1 MYENVTFESILQKML
16 GRISGVDK
24 REGSVVYDVTAPA
37 AIEFMNAYINMDG
50 VLDETFADTASKN
63 FLIKRCN
70 ERGLRIEPAT
80 FAIRK
85 GEFNIDVPVGSRFSL
100 NQLNYVAVEKIEDG
114 IFKMQCETVGVVG
127 NAESGSMIPIE
138 YIEGLETAKLTD
150 VLIPGEDEED
160 VEHLRQRYFDS
171 FDAQAFGGNAAD
183 YKQKI
188 KAINGVG
195 GVKIYRTPNGVG
207 GTVGAVII
215 DSTYSKPSS
224 TLVDD
229 VQAKID
235 PIGNQGE
242 GLGLAPI
249 GHTVTIS
256 GCGEYP
262 IHIKSKITLRKE
274 YDWDGASGLIEDA
287 VNEYFK
293 ELAQSWEESG
303 ENELIVRIAKIE
315 SKILD
320 VECVLDVAD
329 TFLNNSDENV
339 YVDKDS
345 IPVLKDGVENVQ

>member
-1 MYENVTFESILQKML
+1 MYENITFESILQKML

-70 ERGLRIEPAT
+70 ERGIRIEPAT

-127 NAESGSMIPIE
+127 NAESGLMIPIE
-138 YIEGLETAKLTD
+138 YIEGLETAVLTD

-256 GCGEYP
+256 GCGEVAVDIETKISFKDNWTWSMIETNVHKAIDDYFTEL
-262 IHIKSKITLRKE
+262 SKG
-274 YDWDGASGLIEDA
+274 WEDA
-287 VNEYFK
+287 EKN
-293 ELAQSWEESG
+293 
-303 ENELIVRIAKIE
+303 NLIVRISQIE
-315 SKILD
+315 TRILD
-320 VECVLDVAD
+320 VEGVQDISD
-329 TFLNNSDENV
+329 TRLNNNASNLHI
-339 YVDKDS
+339 DKDS
-345 IPVLKDGVENVQ
+345 IPIRGTVTNVQ